1 MINIEKIL
9 KIEPTLTP
17 FGIEEPGILQSNDIE
32 FTADDMNQIQTCID
46 WLKDKTVDN
55 KINRISTSYGIK
67 HIIER
72 ELNTN
77 IANGCLIAA
86 VIQLDIPFEKIPN
99 SPNIH
104 VAISA
109 SELYKNDP
117 NNVNRIVS
125 F

>member
-1 MINIEKIL
+1 MINIDKIL
-9 KIEPTLTP
+9 KIESTLTP
-17 FGIEEPGILQSNDIE
+17 FGIEGSGTLQSNYKE
-32 FTADDMNQIQTCID
+32 FTSDDMNQIQTCID
-46 WLKDKTVDN
+46 WLQAKM
-55 KINRISTSYGIK
+55 ISSQMNRISTSYGIK

-72 ELNTN
+72 ELNTY
-77 IANGCLIAA
+77 IANGCFIAA
-86 VIQLDIPFEKIPN
+86 VIQLGIPYEKIPN

>member
-9 KIEPTLTP
+9 IIEPALTP
-17 FGIEEPGILQSNDIE
+17 FGIEGPGTLQSNDKE
-32 FTADDMNQIQTCID
+32 FTADDMQQIQTCID
-46 WLKDKTVDN
+46 WLQAKM
-55 KINRISTSYGIK
+55 ISSQMNRISTSYGIK

-86 VIQLDIPFEKIPN
+86 VIQLDVPFEKIPN
-99 SPNIH
+99 SPNIYI
-104 VAISA
+104 AISA